1 LIVLR
6 SGLGRILAGCEA
18 VLFDKDGTLVDIH
31 HYWASMIRLR
41 ASLLAEQ
48 CSVDV
53 EEGVLADRLIWAM
66 GVDQKSGRIRPEG
79 PVGVQ
84 PRSVIV
90 SVATEVIHEFGLT
103 VTEAEVEQAF
113 TEVDYRTAGDLASLV
128 RILPGVEELLEV
140 LSSHGVGAA
149 VVTTDLSERARS
161 ALASAGILNRFEVVL
176 GGDDV
181 ACTKPAPDLALA
193 AVDSLGVDVRRTAVI
208 GDHPVDVGMAMAAGC
223 GAAVGV
229 LTGLAGEADFLGK
242 PCAMVPDLTHL
253 SVTGGGSDV

>member
-1 LIVLR
+1 MIVLR

-66 GVDQKSGRIRPEG
+66 GVDQTSGRIRPEG

-113 TEVDYRTAGDLASLV
+113 AEVCPLC
-128 RILPGVEELLEV
+128 
-140 LSSHGVGAA
+140 AA
-149 VVTTDLSERARS
+149 YLKLIKLSES
-161 ALASAGILNRFEVVL
+161 ASKNQDIPPKPIAGWTIDKKT
-176 GGDDV
+176 GDFIF
-181 ACTKPAPDLALA
+181 TYK
-193 AVDSLGVDVRRTAVI
+193 SW
-208 GDHPVDVGMAMAAGC
+208 
-223 GAAVGV
+223 
-229 LTGLAGEADFLGK
+229 
-242 PCAMVPDLTHL
+242 
-253 SVTGGGSDV
+253 